1 MYGLAYDAASDDY
14 KILKID
20 VTSVGPEVF
29 NEILALKSGSW
40 KRVGKPS
47 FRVLPV
53 SCGVPSGRDCLAF
66 VHGTFHW
73 VGISN
78 YGSTVVS
85 FNISNEVYGQIPL
98 LERMRIYR
106 KRYLENEVSVLGGL
120 LCFYSTANYQGEG
133 TFNLWV
139 MRDYG
144 IKESWT
150 NLYTIRDTD
159 LYSARPKYR
168 FADGEMLLSFRHL
181 NRISLGPIFG
191 TSKGQYF
198 GLWPQCDTSREG
210 FSYTESLISPKL
222 LSLCSPD
229 LEYILFEEMLARQL
243 NFVDFPCLVDTPR
256 SERRSALMAC
266 KQIATAKL
274 PNYPKLKVKFPI
286 SGPAGIQLVES
297 QHKLSFEAG
306 DNVEVLCQ
314 DSGMRGCWFR
324 CKILRVSAK
333 RLKIQYDDILDCDRP
348 EKLEEWIPSYR
359 VANPDKLGTRCT
371 GRLTVRPWPLEDTTT
386 LYFDLCNVL

>member
-1 MYGLAYDAASDDY
+1 MLWNPSTRESIVLPRPEFSLSYCMYGLAYDSASDDY

-20 VTSVGPEVF
+20 ATSVGPEVF

-53 SCGVPSGRDCLAF
+53 SCGVPSGRDCLALI
-66 VHGTFHW
+66 HGTFHW
-73 VGISN
+73 VGLSN
-78 YGSTVVS
+78 YGITIVS
-85 FNISNEVYGQIPL
+85 YNISNEVYGQIPL

-210 FSYTESLISPKL
+210 FAYTESLISPKL
-222 LSLCSPD
+222 L
-229 LEYILFEEMLARQL
+229 
-243 NFVDFPCLVDTPR
+243 T
-256 SERRSALMAC
+256 
-266 KQIATAKL
+266 
-274 PNYPKLKVKFPI
+274 
-286 SGPAGIQLVES
+286 
-297 QHKLSFEAG
+297 
-306 DNVEVLCQ
+306 
-314 DSGMRGCWFR
+314 
-324 CKILRVSAK
+324 
-333 RLKIQYDDILDCDRP
+333 
-348 EKLEEWIPSYR
+348 
-359 VANPDKLGTRCT
+359 
-371 GRLTVRPWPLEDTTT
+371 
-386 LYFDLCNVL
+386 

>member
-1 MYGLAYDAASDDY
+1 MKWDEKLKSHVQIPRYPVDVDLVEAMEIHFQEEIIMDILTKLPVRSLLRFKCVSKFWKTLICDPYFKGKHLNYAKDDPDSQKFLICQIYPKERISSIYSCPLSPVQLPEDVQKLDCSLNARPFADCCCDGLVFLFASDGLNKQYMLWNPSTRESIVLPHPEFSLSCCMYGLAYDAASDDY

-66 VHGTFHW
+66 IHGTFHW
-73 VGISN
+73 VGLSN
-78 YGSTVVS
+78 YGSTIVS

-98 LERMRIYR
+98 LERMRIYL
-106 KRYLENEVSVLGGL
+106 KSYLENEVSVLGGL

-133 TFNLWV
+133 TLNLSV

-168 FADGEMLLSFRHL
+168 FADGEMLLIFRHL

-210 FSYTESLISPKL
+210 FTYTESLISPKL
-222 LSLCSPD
+222 L
-229 LEYILFEEMLARQL
+229 
-243 NFVDFPCLVDTPR
+243 T
-256 SERRSALMAC
+256 
-266 KQIATAKL
+266 
-274 PNYPKLKVKFPI
+274 
-286 SGPAGIQLVES
+286 
-297 QHKLSFEAG
+297 
-306 DNVEVLCQ
+306 
-314 DSGMRGCWFR
+314 
-324 CKILRVSAK
+324 
-333 RLKIQYDDILDCDRP
+333 
-348 EKLEEWIPSYR
+348 
-359 VANPDKLGTRCT
+359 
-371 GRLTVRPWPLEDTTT
+371 
-386 LYFDLCNVL
+386 